1 MQIDTENYLTI
12 DQVAAAMGTNRR
24 SVYRAL
30 ARATAEGKETFVTLF
45 GRSLLPRERLAILKS
60 YYFPYYSEAHQ
71 AKVKE
76 WGAAG
81 GATKAANRRAAG
93 IPPKASKAP
102 APAGVKRGRGRPRKN
117 PLPADP
123 TT

>member
-1 MQIDTENYLTI
+1 M
-12 DQVAAAMGTNRR
+12 
-24 SVYRAL
+24 

-45 GRSLLPRERLAILKS
+45 GRSLLPRENLAVIKS

-81 GATKAANRRAAG
+81 GATKAATRAAAG
-93 IPPKASKAP
+93 IKPKPPKAPSP
-102 APAGVKRGRGRPRKN
+102 DGVKRGRGRPRKN
-117 PLPADP
+117 PLPVEKS
-123 TT
+123 T

>member
-1 MQIDTENYLTI
+1 MNIDTENYLTI
-12 DQVAAAMGTNRR
+12 SQVAEAMGANKRA
-24 SVYRAL
+24 VYRAM
-30 ARATAEGKETFVTLF
+30 ARATAEGKETFVLLF
-45 GRSLLPRERLAILKS
+45 GRSLLPRENLAVLRS

-71 AKVKE
+71 SRVKK

-81 GATKAANRRAAG
+81 GARKAANRAAAG
-93 IPPKASKAP
+93 IEPKPPKAPPSD
-102 APAGVKRGRGRPRKN
+102 GVKRGRSRPRTN